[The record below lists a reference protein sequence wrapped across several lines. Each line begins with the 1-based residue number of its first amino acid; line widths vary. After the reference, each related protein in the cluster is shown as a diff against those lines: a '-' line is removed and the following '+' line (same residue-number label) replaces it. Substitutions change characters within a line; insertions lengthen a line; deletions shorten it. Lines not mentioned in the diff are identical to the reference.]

1 MTYASEQDAASKR
14 LSPLSR
20 AMLDLR
26 ERVFEAWE
34 RQVRS
39 QVAQA
44 RDVRYPVL
52 INTLPVLY
60 DQIALSV
67 SDDYPHSTKADQSTL
82 AAEHGGERARLTGYD
97 QSALIEEYQVLRR
110 VVFDMLNE
118 ARMAVSHREA
128 CRINQ
133 SIDVALQEAVQA
145 FLLVHN
151 GLRERF
157 AAALTHDMRQPLAA
171 ITSSLDLIS
180 LLDGQSELKAAVAM
194 AQKGA
199 ARMDRM
205 IHELLD
211 TLAFHSGETLS
222 LSLSAFEIGEVVA
235 ECRAE
240 LAPQDRARL
249 EMVGAPVGG
258 WWDRSAIKRALENL
272 VTNAFKY
279 GSAGTP
285 VTIRV
290 EAVHERLL
298 LAVHNG
304 GEPIAPLEQESI
316 VNMYRRAESAR
327 QGKRQ
332 GWGIGLPYVRA
343 VAESHGGS
351 MHIDSGREHG
361 TTFVIDIPL
370 DGRPFRG
377 APTLALS

>member
-1 MTYASEQDAASKR
+1 MTYASNQDVASAR
-14 LSPLSR
+14 LSPVSQ
-20 AMLDLR
+20 AMLALR
-26 ERVFEAWE
+26 EQVFAAWE

-39 QVAQA
+39 QVPQA
-44 RDVRYPVL
+44 RDLRHPIL
-52 INTLPVLY
+52 IHTLPGLY
-60 DQIALSV
+60 DNIAHSV
-67 SDDYPHSTKADQSTL
+67 SSDSPRASVADQSTL

-97 QSALIEEYQVLRR
+97 QSALIAEYQVFRR
-110 VVFDMLNE
+110 VVFSVLNE
-118 ARMAVSHREA
+118 TGIALSHQEA
-128 CRINQ
+128 CLVNQ
-133 SIDVALQEAVQA
+133 SIDIAIQEAVQA

-157 AAALTHDMRQPLAA
+157 AAALAHDLRQPLTT
-171 ITSSLDLIS
+171 ISTSLDLIS
-180 LLDGQSELKAAVAM
+180 LLDSQPELKDAVAR

-211 TLAFHSGETLS
+211 TLAFHSGES
-222 LSLSAFEIGEVVA
+222 LSLHLSAFDIGEVVA
-235 ECRAE
+235 EYRAE
-240 LAPQDRARL
+240 LGREDGARL
-249 EMVGAPVGG
+249 VLDGVPVSG

-272 VTNAFKY
+272 VANAFKY
-279 GSAGTP
+279 GRAGTP
-285 VTIRV
+285 VTIRIG
-290 EAVHERLL
+290 AVHERLL
-298 LAVHNG
+298 LSVHNE

-316 VNMYRRAESAR
+316 VAMYRRAESAR

-351 MHIDSGREHG
+351 MGIDSSRERG

-377 APTLALS
+377 APTLALP